1 MLQCGAMLKPF
12 LPQLQTT
19 FVKALNDPNR
29 SVRLKAASAL
39 SKLIIIHTR
48 VDPLFTEL
56 MTGVK
61 NADDTGIR
69 SFSPDYLNVTK
80 LICRRKHLIVH
91 FFVK

>member
-1 MLQCGAMLKPF
+1 MLKPF

-39 SKLIIIHTR
+39 GKLIVIHMR

-56 MTGVK
+56 HSGVK
-61 NADDTGIR
+61 GDNET
-69 SFSPDYLNVTK
+69 T
-80 LICRRKHLIVH
+80 
-91 FFVK
+91 VK